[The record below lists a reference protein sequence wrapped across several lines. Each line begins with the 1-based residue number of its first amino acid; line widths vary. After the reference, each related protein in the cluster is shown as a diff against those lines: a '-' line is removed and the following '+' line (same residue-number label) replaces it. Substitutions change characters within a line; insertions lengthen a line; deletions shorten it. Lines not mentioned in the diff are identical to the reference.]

1 MMCKKG
7 VQLNERLLKHFFIS
21 SYHIVLQLNTT
32 PNTIFSLYSPH
43 SFIFIQITLLLLTFL
58 NILTINKTRTE
69 IMNKKERQKDV
80 MKTLLKASQQNR

>member
-32 PNTIFSLYSPH
+32 PNIIFSLYSPP
-43 SFIFIQITLLLLTFL
+43 FIYLYSNYFITFL

-69 IMNKKERQKDV
+69 IMNKKERQKNV
-80 MKTLLKASQQNR
+80 MKTLLKASQQNH